1 MGLKPF
7 QHQNA
12 KTQKSKSLKKKK
24 MKKETK
30 NNSTSISE
38 ELLQR
43 KPIEHT
49 PFEAVKFENEPW
61 FLGLGSYRLPITGE
75 TYEELV
81 NNLETE
87 KWNITLYIGFHLFY
101 ISY

>member
-1 MGLKPF
+1 
-7 QHQNA
+7 
-12 KTQKSKSLKKKK
+12 

-43 KPIEHT
+43 KPVEHT

-81 NNLETE
+81 NNLEAE
-87 KWNITLYIGFHLFY
+87 KWNIIPLIVSITLEILKSQNNGN
-101 ISY
+101 